1 MFKSARWIPDYLREN
16 KKSLLLVL
24 ALAISIVALCFL
36 PSNGEGAVEA
46 PREEERLLEV
56 VSSVYGVGRCEVM
69 LKCDGEGAVEGVIV
83 LCEGAELP
91 SVRARLNELITS
103 LYGVGQN
110 RISILKIAV

>member
-1 MFKSARWIPDYLREN
+1 MFKSARWISDYLREN
-16 KKSLLLVL
+16 KKRLTLVLLL
-24 ALAISIVALCFL
+24 ALGIVALCLL
-36 PSNGEGAVEA
+36 PAEREAVPEA
-46 PREEERLLEV
+46 PSEEERLLDV

-69 LKCDGEGAVEGVIV
+69 LRCDGEGCVEGVIV

-91 SVRARLNELITS
+91 SVRARLNELISS